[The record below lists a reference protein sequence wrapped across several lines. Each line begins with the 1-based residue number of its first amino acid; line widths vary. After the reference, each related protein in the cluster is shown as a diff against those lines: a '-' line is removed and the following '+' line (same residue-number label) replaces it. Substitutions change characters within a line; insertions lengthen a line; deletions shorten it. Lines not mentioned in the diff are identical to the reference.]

1 MGRHVITQQ
10 YPNPAA
16 GADVSIELS
25 NSDRVR
31 VIAFTAR
38 LVTSSAVASRLAGL
52 RLEDLN
58 GVIYFEQDLEA
69 TQAAS
74 RTVRYSWARGAGVS
88 ANTALTGIVSLAGGL
103 PWLELQPGDLLQTN
117 TRNIDVADQWQEIA
131 VRYAACD
138 SWEDLQDLERIRQIL
153 GG

>member
-1 MGRHVITQQ
+1 MGRQVITRSF
-10 YPNPAA
+10 PNPAA
-16 GADVSIELS
+16 GSDVSLELS
-25 NSDRVR
+25 SGDRVR
-31 VIAFTAR
+31 VIAFTAQ
-38 LVTSSAVASRLAGL
+38 LVTSAAVASRIAGL
-52 RLEDLN
+52 RLQDVN
-58 GVIYFEQDLEA
+58 GLTYFEADLEA

-103 PWLELQPGDLLQTN
+103 PWLDLQPGDLLQTH

-138 SWEDLQDLERIRQIL
+138 SWEDLQDLERIRQII